1 MRATLILF
9 AVFLFSSTEVIFSQE
24 YHPMLNNSAW
34 LLYDWTSW
42 GSPSEERVIERG
54 VNVAIGQHTYQKFLD
69 PFPSYDGYYEL
80 IHEVYLREDVAERKV
95 YKIVDGVERL
105 LYDFSLENSS
115 TIFQYGYTFTATVD
129 YVSVNGGSRKKI
141 TLTSVEEYCGE
152 HLTQVWI
159 EGVGSDKHP
168 FYPDYSMYNVC
179 SSSGGTIVR
188 TRCSFQ
194 NGVHIFGN
202 PDCVN
207 SAELSTSELNLNKR
221 NVSFAPN
228 PFVSELSIQSDLILN
243 NASIRLFNSLGQL
256 VRVVENQSG
265 NEIILQREK
274 LDRGL
279 YFLEL
284 VEEGKLITSSKIMVD

>member
-9 AVFLFSSTEVIFSQE
+9 AVFVCTSVEVVFSQE

-54 VNVAIGQHTYQKFLD
+54 VDVTIGQHTYQKFLD
-69 PFPSYDGYYEL
+69 PFPSYDGYSEL
-80 IHEVYLREDVAERKV
+80 MHEVYLREDVAARKV
-95 YKIVDGVERL
+95 YKMVNGVDRL
-105 LYDFSLENSS
+105 LYDFSLENSN
-115 TIFQYGYTFTATVD
+115 TIFQYGNTFTATVD
-129 YVSVNGGSRKKI
+129 YISVNGGSRKRI

-168 FYPDYSMYNVC
+168 FYPDYSMFNVC

-202 PDCVN
+202 PDCVD
-207 SAELSTSELNLNKR
+207 SAELSVSDLDLNTR
-221 NVSFAPN
+221 NISFAPN
-228 PFVSELSIQSDLILN
+228 PFVSELSIQSDFAFN
-243 NASIRLFNSLGQL
+243 SASIKLFNSIGQL
-256 VRVVENQSG
+256 VREVNNQSG
-265 NEIILQREK
+265 KVITLQREN

-279 YFLEL
+279 YFLQVLEN
-284 VEEGKLITSSKIMVD
+284 GKMITTGKIMVD